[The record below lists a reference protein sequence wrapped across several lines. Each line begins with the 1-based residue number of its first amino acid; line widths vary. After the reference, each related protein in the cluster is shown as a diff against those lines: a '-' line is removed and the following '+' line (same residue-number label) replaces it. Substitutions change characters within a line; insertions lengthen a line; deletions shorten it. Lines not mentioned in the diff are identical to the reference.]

1 MCHWFLNFQDEFDW
15 AYFPGFESS
24 LPINEYSPTQVNFM
38 IFNGVETLVLAFA
51 LLMLWDYY
59 GPEENR
65 MDSTKSLY
73 RLVNYVVL
81 AADALTAI
89 LWLAGFAVLA
99 AYRSNIGTCNW
110 TVCNNMTGAIVVGA
124 FEM

>member
-1 MCHWFLNFQDEFDW
+1 
-15 AYFPGFESS
+15 
-24 LPINEYSPTQVNFM
+24 M
-38 IFNGVETLVLAFA
+38 IFNGVETLVLDFA
-51 LLMLWDYY
+51 VLMLWDYY

-99 AYRSNIGTCNW
+99 AYRSNIGACNW

>member
-1 MCHWFLNFQDEFDW
+1 
-15 AYFPGFESS
+15 
-24 LPINEYSPTQVNFM
+24 M
-38 IFNGVETLVLAFA
+38 IFNGVETLVLVFA
-51 LLMLWDYY
+51 LIALWNYY

-73 RLVNYVVL
+73 GLVNYVVL
-81 AADALTAI
+81 ASDGITAI

-110 TVCNNMTGAIVVGA
+110 TVCNNMTGATVVGA